1 MQKAVL
7 ADDLMKE
14 LMEDVKKG
22 QLRKEPQQSEYAQ
35 VFEELTVT
43 QEVLL
48 KGERLVIPTSLQAD
62 CIA

>member
-22 QLRKEPQQSEYAQ
+22 QLRKELQQSEYAQ